1 MFHPPTTLAGW
12 NFSFLVFPVLIFYLF
27 SVWYSYKFQVIV
39 PLMLWIDL
47 KTSPLS
53 FHSAQGGA
61 GELRLQRRA
70 DPPPAVLLQRR
81 SGGAGWGGGDHQ
93 IRSAQPEAPQPTRHR
108 HPAQAG
114 GVHLRLWV
122 RLTQTVGSS
131 RHYLLLSLLEFVFH
145 SPTWNTLCSLRK
157 EPTAFLC
164 VLVSQPLAHGWGFT
178 PQCLFSKLETH
189 FIHSKQQK
197 FFPSVFFFFFMPLRL
212 KCS

>member
-1 MFHPPTTLAGW
+1 
-12 NFSFLVFPVLIFYLF
+12 
-27 SVWYSYKFQVIV
+27 
-39 PLMLWIDL
+39 MLWIDL

-61 GELRLQRRA
+61 GELRLQRHA

-122 RLTQTVGSS
+122 RLTQKVGSS
-131 RHYLLLSLLEFVFH
+131 RHYLLLSLLE
-145 SPTWNTLCSLRK
+145 LCSILYLEHVMFSPKRTHGLPLCSREPATCSWLRIY
-157 EPTAFLC
+157 
-164 VLVSQPLAHGWGFT
+164 T
-178 PQCLFSKLETH
+178 PV
-189 FIHSKQQK
+189 
-197 FFPSVFFFFFMPLRL
+197 SVF
-212 KCS
+212 